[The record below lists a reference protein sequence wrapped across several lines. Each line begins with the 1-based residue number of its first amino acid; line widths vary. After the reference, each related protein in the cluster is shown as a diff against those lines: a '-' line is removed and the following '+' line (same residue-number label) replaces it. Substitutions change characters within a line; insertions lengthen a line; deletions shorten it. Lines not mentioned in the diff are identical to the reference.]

1 MPNTNP
7 PTSNIKE
14 FQRKLDLAKNRMY
27 CNYAF
32 YFGATAD
39 NVSQLAELK
48 NLEGCCGIKLFAGSS
63 TGNLLV
69 ADEKDIDK
77 VFQNSSKVV
86 AVHSE
91 DEAILEVNKKL
102 IKNGDV
108 HTHPVWRSEECA
120 MSSTRRIVRLAER
133 YNKKAHVLHI
143 TTKQEIDFL
152 SQHKGNITFEITPQ
166 HLTIYAPDCY
176 DKLGTYA
183 QMNPPIRDKS
193 HYDRLWYAVKNN
205 LNDTIGSDHAPHLK
219 VNKDKEYPNS
229 PSGMPG
235 VQTLMP
241 VMLNHVN
248 DGKLTLNQLI
258 NLASKMSYVSAGE
271 YKLPL
276 VIRAIIGRSWGQGA
290 QHSQSFHSFFMHV
303 PGIKVIAPS
312 TPYDAKGALI
322 SAINDNNPTI
332 FLEHRMLYQNVGQV
346 PSEPYTVD
354 FNKARILSKGNDVTI
369 VAISHMVVDSLR
381 ARDLLIQK
389 GIKAEVID
397 PVSLSPLDID
407 TIYNSVLKTKKIVVV
422 DTSWI
427 SAGTGSEIIA
437 SLSEKNSGS
446 SPFKYKRMGYEESP
460 CPTTKSLEN
469 LFYPDSVSIAK
480 TCYNLCAGKNNWE
493 PDYVEPKELKEFRGP
508 F

>member
-1 MPNTNP
+1 MLDLIIKNGSCYIDKDLKNHDIAIKDGKIFEIGKIDVEAKEIFDAKGLIVLPGCIDTQTHFREPGSTNTEDLNSGSRAAIVGGITGVFEMPNTNP
-7 PTSNIKE
+7 PTSTKKE

-39 NVSQLAELK
+39 NANELADLK

-69 ADEKDIDK
+69 ADEKDIET

-91 DEAILEVNKKL
+91 DEAILNINKKL
-102 IKNGDV
+102 INKGDV
-108 HTHPVWRSEECA
+108 HSHPIWRSEECA
-120 MSSTRRIVRLAER
+120 ISSTRRIVQIAER

-176 DKLGTYA
+176 NKLGTYA

-205 LNDTIGSDHAPHLK
+205 FNDTIGSDHAPHLK

-241 VMLNHVN
+241 VMLNHIN
-248 DGKLTLNQLI
+248 DGKLSLNQLI
-258 NLASKMSYVSAGE
+258 NLVCE
-271 YKLPL
+271 NP
-276 VIRAIIGRSWGQGA
+276 VRI
-290 QHSQSFHSFFMHV
+290 F
-303 PGIKVIAPS
+303 GIKNKGFIKEGFDADFTIVDMNKIIEIKNEKIESKCGWSPFNGYKFKGTPVATIISGEIKMKDGVIL
-312 TPYDAKGALI
+312 G
-322 SAINDNNPTI
+322 NPTGKAI
-332 FLEHRMLYQNVGQV
+332 E
-346 PSEPYTVD
+346 
-354 FNKARILSKGNDVTI
+354 FN
-369 VAISHMVVDSLR
+369 
-381 ARDLLIQK
+381 
-389 GIKAEVID
+389 
-397 PVSLSPLDID
+397 
-407 TIYNSVLKTKKIVVV
+407 
-422 DTSWI
+422 
-427 SAGTGSEIIA
+427 
-437 SLSEKNSGS
+437 
-446 SPFKYKRMGYEESP
+446 
-460 CPTTKSLEN
+460 
-469 LFYPDSVSIAK
+469 
-480 TCYNLCAGKNNWE
+480 
-493 PDYVEPKELKEFRGP
+493 
-508 F
+508 